1 MGGSN
6 SKQKLEELIF
16 DMRLNAKQLIKLS
29 QKAQQEEKA
38 EQVKARKALEK
49 GLMDNARIHAEN
61 AIRKKSES
69 LNYMRLSAKLD
80 AVASRMMTASRTE
93 DMSAN
98 FKKATVRLGR
108 LMQNMNPEKIS
119 KTMEEFEKTFEDLDV
134 ASGYMTDSLNSAV
147 ATSTPA
153 TQVDSLL
160 AQIADEHNIDIQE
173 QLAVPGH
180 QAEVKSTVGTED
192 LKSRFDALR

>member
-1 MGGSN
+1 
-6 SKQKLEELIF
+6 
-16 DMRLNAKQLIKLS
+16 MRLNAKQLIKLS

>member
-6 SKQKLEELIF
+6 SKRKLEELIF
-16 DMRLNAKQLIKLS
+16 DMRLNSKQLIKLS

-38 EQVKARKALEK
+38 EQLKAKKAMEK

-61 AIRKKSES
+61 SIRKKSES
-69 LNYMRLSAKLD
+69 LNYMRLSAKMD
-80 AVASRMMTASRTE
+80 AVASRIATASRTE
-93 DMSAN
+93 DMTVN

-108 LMQNMNPEKIS
+108 VMKNMNPEQIS

-160 AQIADEHNIDIQE
+160 AQIAEEHNI
-173 QLAVPGH
+173 AVSEELSLPGRVG
-180 QAEVKSTVGTED
+180 AERSNASVD
-192 LKSRFDALR
+192 LKSRFENLR